1 MKTLNVVEK
10 YTGNHGQINEI
21 IEHNGSKF
29 KIVAIL
35 SNGTSKISADIMDSD
50 GVFNFV
56 LGMYDLDFEFTASYV
71 SDKNRKEAD
80 LKTGIDKMK
89 ALIKKIY

>member
-10 YTGNHGQINEI
+10 YTGSHGQINEI
-21 IEHNGSKF
+21 IEHNDSKF

-35 SNGTSKISADIMDSD
+35 TNGTDKLYAEKMDGS
-50 GVFNFV
+50 GVFQYV

>member
-10 YTGNHGQINEI
+10 YTGIHGQINEI
-21 IEHNGSKF
+21 IAHNDSKF

-35 SNGTSKISADIMDSD
+35 SNGTSKLLAEKMDSN
-50 GVFNFV
+50 GVFHFV

>member
-1 MKTLNVVEK
+1 MKTLNIVEK

-29 KIVAIL
+29 KIIAML
-35 SNGTSKISADIMDSD
+35 TNGTDKLLAEKMDSD
-50 GVFNFV
+50 GVFYFV
-56 LGMYDLDFEFTASYV
+56 LGIYDLDFEFTASYV

>member
-1 MKTLNVVEK
+1 MNDV
-10 YTGNHGQINEI
+10 
-21 IEHNGSKF
+21 
-29 KIVAIL
+29 
-35 SNGTSKISADIMDSD
+35 
-50 GVFNFV
+50 NFQ
-56 LGMYDLDFEFTASYV
+56 YTASYV

>member
-1 MKTLNVVEK
+1 MKTLNIVEK
-10 YTGNHGQINEI
+10 YTGSHGQINEI

-35 SNGTSKISADIMDSD
+35 TNGTDQLYTEKMGED
-50 GVFNFV
+50 GIFHFV
-56 LGMYDLDFEFTASYV
+56 LGKYDVAFEFTASYV

-80 LKTGIDKMK
+80 LKTGIDKIK

>member
-35 SNGTSKISADIMDSD
+35 ANGTSKIFAEKMDN
-50 GVFNFV
+50 GGIFQYI
-56 LGMYDLDFEFTASYV
+56 LGMYDLNFEFIASYV

-89 ALIKKIY
+89 VLIKKIY

>member
-1 MKTLNVVEK
+1 MKTLNIVEK
-10 YTGNHGQINEI
+10 YTGTHGQINEI

-35 SNGTSKISADIMDSD
+35 TNGTDRLYTEKMDGE
-50 GVFNFV
+50 GVFQHI
-56 LGMYDLDFEFTASYV
+56 LGMNDVNFQYTASYV

>member
-10 YTGNHGQINEI
+10 YTGIHGQINEI
-21 IEHNGSKF
+21 IAHNDSKF

-35 SNGTSKISADIMDSD
+35 SNGTSKLLAEKMDSD
-50 GVFNFV
+50 GVFHFV

>member
-1 MKTLNVVEK
+1 MKTLNVVET
-10 YTGNHGQINEI
+10 YNRSHGQINEI

-35 SNGTSKISADIMDSD
+35 TNGTDKLYTEKMDSD
-50 GVFNFV
+50 GVFQHI
-56 LGMYDLDFEFTASYV
+56 LGMNDVNFQYTASYV

-89 ALIKKIY
+89 VLIKKIY

>member
-1 MKTLNVVEK
+1 MKTLNIVEK
-10 YTGNHGQINEI
+10 YTGSHGQINEI

-35 SNGTSKISADIMDSD
+35 TNGTDRLYTEKMGGD
-50 GVFNFV
+50 GIFHTV
-56 LGMYDLDFEFTASYV
+56 LGIHDVNFQYTASYV

-89 ALIKKIY
+89 SLIKKVY

>member
-1 MKTLNVVEK
+1 MKILNVVET
-10 YTGNHGQINEI
+10 YTGSHGQINEI

-35 SNGTSKISADIMDSD
+35 TNGTDRLYTEKMGED
-50 GVFNFV
+50 GIFHVV
-56 LGMYDLDFEFTASYV
+56 LGKFDVNFEFTASYV

>member
-1 MKTLNVVEK
+1 MKTLNIVEK
-10 YTGNHGQINEI
+10 YTGSHGQINEI
-21 IEHNGSKF
+21 IEYNGSKF

-35 SNGTSKISADIMDSD
+35 TNGTDKLYTEKMDSNGI
-50 GVFNFV
+50 FQFV
-56 LGMYDLDFEFTASYV
+56 LGMYDLDFKYTASYV
-71 SDKNRKEAD
+71 SDKNRKQAD

>member
-10 YTGNHGQINEI
+10 YTGSHGQINEI

-35 SNGTSKISADIMDSD
+35 TNGTDRLYTEKMDSD
-50 GVFNFV
+50 GIFQNI
-56 LGMYDLDFEFTASYV
+56 LGMNDVNFQYTASYV

-89 ALIKKIY
+89 ALIKKVY

>member
-1 MKTLNVVEK
+1 MKTLNVVET
-10 YTGNHGQINEI
+10 YTGSHGQINEI
-21 IEHNGSKF
+21 IEYNGSKF

-35 SNGTSKISADIMDSD
+35 TNGTDKLYTEKMDNN
-50 GVFNFV
+50 GIFQFV
-56 LGMYDLDFEFTASYV
+56 LGMYDLDFEYTASYV
-71 SDKNRKEAD
+71 SDKNRKQAD

>member
-1 MKTLNVVEK
+1 MKTLNIVEK
-10 YTGNHGQINEI
+10 YTGSHGQINEI

-29 KIVAIL
+29 KIIAIL
-35 SNGTSKISADIMDSD
+35 TNGTDKLYTEKMDSNG
-50 GVFNFV
+50 VFQFV
-56 LGMYDLDFEFTASYV
+56 LGMYDLDFEYTASYV
-71 SDKNRKEAD
+71 SDKNRKQAD

>member
-1 MKTLNVVEK
+1 MKTLNIVEK
-10 YTGNHGQINEI
+10 YTGSHGQINEI

-29 KIVAIL
+29 KIIAIIT
-35 SNGTSKISADIMDSD
+35 NGTNQLYTEKMNSD
-50 GVFNFV
+50 GVFQSV
-56 LGMYDLDFEFTASYV
+56 LGKFDVDFDFTASYV
-71 SDKNRKEAD
+71 ADRNRKQAD

>member
-10 YTGNHGQINEI
+10 YTGSHGQINEI

-29 KIVAIL
+29 KSVAIL
-35 SNGTSKISADIMDSD
+35 TNGTNKLYAEKMNSD
-50 GVFNFV
+50 GIFQFV
-56 LGMYDLDFEFTASYV
+56 LGINDLDLQFTASYV
-71 SDKNRKEAD
+71 SNETRKEAD

-89 ALIKKIY
+89 TLIKKIY

>member
-10 YTGNHGQINEI
+10 YTGSHGQINEI

-29 KIVAIL
+29 KIIAIL
-35 SNGTSKISADIMDSD
+35 TNGTDKLYTEKMDSNG
-50 GVFNFV
+50 VFQFV
-56 LGMYDLDFEFTASYV
+56 LGMYDLDFEYTASYV
-71 SDKNRKEAD
+71 SDKNRKQAD

>member
-1 MKTLNVVEK
+1 MKTLNIVEK
-10 YTGNHGQINEI
+10 YAGNHGQINEI
-21 IEHNGSKF
+21 IEYNGSKL
-29 KIVAIL
+29 KIIAIL
-35 SNGTSKISADIMDSD
+35 TNGTDKLFDEKMDSS
-50 GVFNFV
+50 GVFQYV
-56 LGMYDLDFEFTASYV
+56 LGMNDLNFEFTASYV

>member
-1 MKTLNVVEK
+1 MKTLNIVEK
-10 YTGNHGQINEI
+10 YTGVHGQINEI

-35 SNGTSKISADIMDSD
+35 TNGTDRLYTEKMDGE
-50 GVFNFV
+50 GVFQHI
-56 LGMYDLDFEFTASYV
+56 LGMNDVNFQYTASYV

>member
-1 MKTLNVVEK
+1 
-10 YTGNHGQINEI
+10 
-21 IEHNGSKF
+21 
-29 KIVAIL
+29 
-35 SNGTSKISADIMDSD
+35 MDSD

>member
-1 MKTLNVVEK
+1 MKTLNVVET
-10 YTGNHGQINEI
+10 YNGSHGQINEI

-29 KIVAIL
+29 KIIAIL
-35 SNGTSKISADIMDSD
+35 TNGTDRLYTEKMDSD
-50 GVFNFV
+50 GIFQHV
-56 LGMYDLDFEFTASYV
+56 LGMNDVNFKYTASYV
-71 SDKNRKEAD
+71 SDKFRKEAD

>member
-1 MKTLNVVEK
+1 MKTLNIVEK

-29 KIVAIL
+29 KTIAVL
-35 SNGTSKISADIMDSD
+35 TNGTDKLYAEKMDGN
-50 GVFNFV
+50 GVFQFV
-56 LGMYDLDFEFTASYV
+56 LSMYGLNFEYTASYV
-71 SDKNRKEAD
+71 SDRARKEAD

>member
-1 MKTLNVVEK
+1 MKTLNVVET
-10 YTGNHGQINEI
+10 YNGSHGQINEI

-35 SNGTSKISADIMDSD
+35 TNGSNKLYTEKMDSD
-50 GVFNFV
+50 GIFQFV
-56 LGMYDLDFEFTASYV
+56 LSINDVNFQYTASYV
-71 SDKNRKEAD
+71 SDKSRKEAD

>member
-35 SNGTSKISADIMDSD
+35 SNGTSKLLAEKMDSN
-50 GVFNFV
+50 GVFHFV

>member
-35 SNGTSKISADIMDSD
+35 SNGTSKISADKMDSD